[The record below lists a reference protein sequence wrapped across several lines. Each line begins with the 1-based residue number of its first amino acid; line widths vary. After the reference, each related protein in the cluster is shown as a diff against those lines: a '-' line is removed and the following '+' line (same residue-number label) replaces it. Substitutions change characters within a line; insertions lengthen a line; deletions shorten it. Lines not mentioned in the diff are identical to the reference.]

1 MMFLCALIATALGQ
15 CDYDREVVRVTTPAE
30 LQAAVADLMDD
41 TTIEFA
47 QGTYE
52 VANLQIE
59 NDCVLFRPEL
69 IDGSI
74 AEVTLDASIP
84 LSEPNVVAPWSQDGE
99 VWTVQLAP
107 GVTVWQLF
115 IGSTE
120 LPLARFPNVQGEDI
134 WNASL
139 AFRSQDDAQSS
150 DENVVDALRPCE
162 EDYDAPT
169 TLESQ
174 PNFDGCMAVLN
185 IGHWETIESKVSN
198 HMGGSFEYT
207 NGEVTYKNNLGR
219 YFIECL
225 AALDSPNEWGFNW
238 ESNELVVRLPETM
251 DTPVGIRGKRADFVF
266 SVLNAHYIQFQN
278 LNFFAGGIRLQQVT
292 NAEVSDCTF
301 THSSYNKRA
310 LQQSHGAPGALV
322 MLGQGL
328 TQGQGANKVDI
339 WTNNTVRD
347 CEFRHTDGAAL
358 VMQMQRGNLVSDN
371 LFSHIDYSAAYAHGA
386 VDFQSSDK
394 TVFEY
399 NTVNTTGSSE
409 TIRAGSQSYV
419 RQSFFTNG
427 GLLQE
432 DGAAVQVRT
441 ANQHSTVIEFNWA
454 VNNAKKAFRFDT
466 SNKPTSADGS
476 YSMGVNGIM
485 RNNVAFNNRGG
496 ITVKGDGHVIRRNT
510 AVMNSWFTRGNAN
523 VEAGV
528 MDMAVWE
535 RNTQFPDQEY
545 NMNTQT
551 RVNLVERMSG
561 TSSGEFEPIPGTSS
575 GNYNGF
581 EEDEHVFNKLRDPM
595 HGDFRPVGCANNEN
609 TCKDNNPFGA
619 YSQNTL
625 KKNEMWVPG
634 RRFLNSASFALPYDG
649 SKQVIFKT
657 DLKWQRAQDFRCK
670 YDVYMTFAAP
680 PAGNVDTWLQDE
692 DNWVRVSTSL
702 QNNKKNLVLNSK
714 IRAAVGEDN
723 WVRERTYYWRV
734 ETVRN
739 NGQRC
744 SADLN
749 GDVPGEAQ
757 VWSFTLAEEDFTFQ
771 ERGDCTTMF
780 ESFDE
785 AEVQQTLRDFAS
797 MTDEDDITSYCGN
810 SEVDELWDQ
819 SAFFGPTTNYFEYDC
834 ATWECGLA
842 VITAPVCDLEAV
854 AEATSQ
860 LPNKKKVAKR
870 ASAVNSNVCDLS
882 YCDAPTPTP
891 NGAVIPQLSSVYSPT
906 SCVQGLVESQME
918 EFSDLLQATIR
929 QVFGS
934 LTEQRMERPAWASNP
949 GASCREGPNFVC
961 EDLYCASGMDTRLQE
976 LRDAFTSFDLA
987 LLRHTASSTCTEDE
1001 VLLAAMNVGGKVS
1014 FRNHFIRVHDCWS
1027 SDWSASS
1034 GATRRLL
1041 ALAHTLE

>member
-1 MMFLCALIATALGQ
+1 MFLCALIATALGQ
-15 CDYDREVVRVTTPAE
+15 CDYDREVVRVSNEAE
-30 LQAAVADLMDD
+30 LLAAVANLQDD
-41 TTIEFA
+41 TTVEFTE
-47 QGTYE
+47 GTYE

-59 NDCVLFRPEL
+59 NDCVLFRPEFV
-69 IDGSI
+69 DNSPV
-74 AEVTLDASIP
+74 EVTLDASIP
-84 LSEPNVVAPWSQDGE
+84 LTGDNIVGSWSQDGE
-99 VWTVQLAP
+99 LWTVELAP

-115 IGSTE
+115 TDSSNE

-150 DENVVDALRPCE
+150 DGNVVDALRPCE
-162 EDYDAPT
+162 DDFDAPT

-185 IGHWETIESKVSN
+185 IGHWETIESKVEN
-198 HMGGSFEYT
+198 HMGSSFQYT

-225 AALDSPNEWGFNW
+225 AALDSPNEWGFDW

-251 DTPVGIRGKRADFVF
+251 DAPVGLRGKRADFVF

-278 LNFFAGGIRLQQVT
+278 LNFFAGGVRLQQVT

-301 THSSYNKRA
+301 TYSSYNKRA

-322 MLGQGL
+322 FLGQGL
-328 TQGQGANKVDI
+328 TQGSGANKVDV

-358 VMQMQRGNLVSDN
+358 VLQMQRGNTVSDN

-394 TVFEY
+394 TDFEY
-399 NTVNTTGSSE
+399 NTVTTTGSSE
-409 TIRAGSQSYV
+409 TIRAGSHSHIQY
-419 RQSFFTNG
+419 SFFTNG

-441 ANQHSTVIEFNWA
+441 KNQHSTVIEFNWA
-454 VNNAKKAFRFDT
+454 VNNAKKGFRFDT
-466 SNKPTSADGS
+466 SNKPTAADGS
-476 YSMGVNGIM
+476 YSLGVNGIM

-510 AVMNSWFTRGNAN
+510 ALMNSWFTRGNAN

-528 MDMAVWE
+528 MDMAVWVQ
-535 RNTQFPDQEY
+535 NTQFPDQVY
-545 NMNTQT
+545 NEGTQT

-561 TSSGEFEPIPGTSS
+561 SSSGEFVAIPGTTS

-581 EEDEHVFNKLRDPM
+581 EQDVHVFNKLRDPRN
-595 HGDFRPVGCANNEN
+595 GDFRPVGCANNEN
-609 TCKDNNPFGA
+609 TCQGNNPYGA

-625 KKNEMWVPG
+625 KKTEMWVPG
-634 RRFLNSASFALPYDG
+634 RRFLNAASFALPYDG
-649 SKQVIFKT
+649 SKNVAFNT
-657 DLKWQRAQDFRCK
+657 DLKWQRAQETKCK

-680 PAGNVDTWLQDE
+680 PETGVDSWLEDE
-692 DNWVRVSTSL
+692 NNWVRVSTNL
-702 QNNKKNLVLNSK
+702 QNNKKNLALNSK
-714 IRAAVGEDN
+714 LRAAVGEDN
-723 WVRERTYYWRV
+723 WVRERTFYWRV
-734 ETVRN
+734 ETLRN

-744 SADLN
+744 SADMN
-749 GDVPGEAQ
+749 GDIPGEAQ

-771 ERGDCTTMF
+771 ERGDCATMF
-780 ESFDE
+780 ESFDVD
-785 AEVQQTLRDFAS
+785 EVQQTLRDFAS
-797 MTDEDDITSYCGN
+797 MTDEDDITSYCANGQ
-810 SEVDELWDQ
+810 VDELWEE

-834 ATWECGLA
+834 STWECGLA

-854 AEATSQ
+854 AEATTQ
-860 LPNKKKVAKR
+860 LANKKKVAKR
-870 ASAVNSNVCDLS
+870 ASAVKSNVCDLS
-882 YCDAPTPTP
+882 YCDAPAPTP
-891 NGAVIPQLSSVYSPT
+891 NGADLPILSSEYTPS
-906 SCVQGLVESQME
+906 SCVTGLVESQME
-918 EFSDLLQATIR
+918 EFSDLMQATIR

-949 GASCREGPNFVC
+949 GGSCREGPTFTC
-961 EDLYCASGMDTRLQE
+961 EDLYCSSGMDARLQE
-976 LRDAFTSFDLA
+976 LRDTFTSSAMA
-987 LLRHTASSTCTEDE
+987 LLRHNASSTCTEDE

-1027 SDWSASS
+1027 NVWSI

-1041 ALAHTLE
+1041 SLAHA